1 MSYENDQ
8 AIENLREAG
17 LVPAEQSKPRLV
29 RYSEFEDVDSLLMGP
44 PAAVKFAEPGTAV
57 SGKITQVFARQATDF
72 ETREPKFWDDGNPVM
87 EPVVILDTPDG
98 PQTLY
103 VSSAGLRNAIREAC
117 REAGLGLRPDGY
129 LAVKYTADGT
139 PYKKGA
145 RPPKIYQAAYDPPG
159 RKRLDGSSELADS
172 RPPQEE
178 PPF

>member
-1 MSYENDQ
+1 MTVENDQ

-17 LVPAEQSKPRLV
+17 LLPDERPRPKLA
-29 RYSEFEDVDSLLMGP
+29 RHDSFEDVDSLLMGP
-44 PAAVKFAEPGTAV
+44 PGAVKFAEIGTSV
-57 SGKITQVFARQATDF
+57 SGKVTQVFAKQSTDF
-72 ETREPKFWDDGNPVM
+72 DTREPKFWDDGSPMM

-103 VSSAGLRNAIREAC
+103 VSSAGLRNALKDAC
-117 REAGLGLRPDGY
+117 REAGVGLRPGGY
-129 LAVKYTADGT
+129 LAVKYAADGT